1 MTASNV
7 AAIDFA
13 SGIPLVRA
21 RHVAAV
27 TMGNALEFYD
37 FLTYS
42 FFAAQIGRTFFP
54 SADPSTSLLASL
66 ATFGAGFLMRPVG
79 ALVIGRIGDRAGR
92 KPAMLLTFMLMGLAM
107 TGLALTPSHRTIG
120 ITAPILAIT
129 FRLIQGFALGG
140 EIGPNTAYLVE
151 AAPFHRRGLY
161 VSMQYMSQDASI
173 LVSGLVGLALA
184 TYLSD
189 QQLDDW
195 GWRVAFLLGATI
207 VPFGLILRRQ
217 LAETLHTPVQK
228 AQTIVAPAPR
238 LRTVAVLGIVL
249 LAGGTVASY
258 LQDYLTTYA
267 TSTLHMST
275 RTGFLS
281 TIAVGAFGAL
291 CDPIGGWLSDRFG
304 RKPVMVVPWL
314 ILLVIAVP
322 GFWLTAHYRTV
333 GALIGLTA
341 AITICACIA
350 EASIL
355 VSVTESLPTKIRC
368 GTLGL
373 IYAFSISVF
382 GGTAQFAVAWLT
394 DLTGSPLAPACYLTG
409 AVAIT
414 LVAMSRMPES
424 APRKLAQK
432 VATRRAA

>member
-1 MTASNV
+1 MTATDIT
-7 AAIDFA
+7 AINLISTA
-13 SGIPLVRA
+13 PSVRG

-37 FLTYS
+37 FLTYA

-54 SADPSTSLLASL
+54 SADPSASLLAAL

-79 ALVIGRIGDRAGR
+79 ALVIGRIGDHAGR
-92 KPAMLLTFMLMGLAM
+92 KPAMLLTFMLMGIAM
-107 TGLALTPSHRTIG
+107 IGLALTPAYRTIG
-120 ITAPILAIT
+120 VAAPILAIA

-151 AAPFHRRGLY
+151 AAPLHRRGLY

-195 GWRVAFLLGATI
+195 GWRAAFLLGAAI
-207 VPFGLILRRQ
+207 VPFGLVLRRQ
-217 LAETLHTPVQK
+217 LAETLHGP
-228 AQTIVAPAPR
+228 AQHSQANAARMPR
-238 LRTVAVLGIVL
+238 LRVVATLGIVL

-281 TIAVGAFGAL
+281 TIAVGAFGAV

-314 ILLVIAVP
+314 VLLVIAVP
-322 GFWLTAHYRTV
+322 GFWLTAHYRTT

-350 EASIL
+350 EAAIL
-355 VSVTESLPTKIRC
+355 VSVTESLPANIRC
-368 GTLGL
+368 GSLGL
-373 IYAFSISVF
+373 IYAFAISVF

-394 DLTGSPLAPACYLTG
+394 DLTGSPLAPAWYLTG

-424 APRKLAQK
+424 APRKLVRK
-432 VATRRAA
+432 NTTRMAA